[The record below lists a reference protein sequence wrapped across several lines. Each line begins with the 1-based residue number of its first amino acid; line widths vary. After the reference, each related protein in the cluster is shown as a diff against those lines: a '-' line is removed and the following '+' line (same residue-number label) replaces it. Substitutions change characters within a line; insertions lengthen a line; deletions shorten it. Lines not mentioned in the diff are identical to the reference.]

1 MEIVEEELQLAQNAF
16 VEHVCAWVINISH
29 IMGNSI
35 VYDYAVQFI
44 QFIEA
49 GSNYNIHS

>member
-1 MEIVEEELQLAQNAF
+1 MGIVEEELQLAQNAF
-16 VEHVCAWVINISH
+16 VKHVCAWVINISH

-35 VYDYAVQFI
+35 VYDYVVQFI

-49 GSNYNIHS
+49 NGICNM